1 MLRFIA
7 YAVPLVILLLALF
20 GFTVELLDAEP
31 REGSV
36 IRLALFEQP
45 RVPGQLVIGT
55 WLVEASG
62 LIALF
67 LLAQGR
73 FGTWWLDGLVAGW
86 VAWVFRGPLLVI
98 TIVVAA
104 RQPQD
109 PWWKLAFGWWVL
121 YSVCGLSLAMLAR
134 RSGLATWTTDDK
146 IKVDSVAVKPTVLT
160 SRVEQTASDSGSP
173 DAEVEHGE
181 SPADDSPQA
190 EAEPEEVAPAAEP
203 DRAAEAEPEEV
214 ETESPE
220 AVTVAETAGPDNHK
234 E

>member
-1 MLRFIA
+1 VLRFIV
-7 YAVPLVILLLALF
+7 YAVPLLILLLALF

-31 REGSV
+31 AHGSV

-45 RVPGQLVIGT
+45 QVPGQLVIGA

-73 FGTWWLDGLVAGW
+73 FAAWWLDGLVTGW
-86 VAWVFRGPLLVI
+86 VAWIFRGPLLVI

-121 YSVCGLSLAMLAR
+121 YSICGLSLAMLAR
-134 RSGLATWTTDDK
+134 RSGLASWT
-146 IKVDSVAVKPTVLT
+146 SAGA
-160 SRVEQTASDSGSP
+160 R
-173 DAEVEHGE
+173 AEVESESETSAQTKAVEQDSLGE
-181 SPADDSPQA
+181 ALFEVEA
-190 EAEPEEVAPAAEP
+190 EADQPAPA
-203 DRAAEAEPEEV
+203 
-214 ETESPE
+214 ESQTLGPMSEKSE
-220 AVTVAETAGPDNHK
+220 AVTPETSEIATVEAAVAGADAGK
-234 E
+234 S

>member
-1 MLRFIA
+1 MLRFIV
-7 YAVPLVILLLALF
+7 YAVPLLILLLALF

-31 REGSV
+31 RSGSV
-36 IRLALFEQP
+36 IKLALFEQP
-45 RVPGQLVIGT
+45 SVPGKLVIGA

-73 FGTWWLDGLVAGW
+73 FAAWWLDGLVAGW

-121 YSVCGLSLAMLAR
+121 YSVCGLSLAVLAR
-134 RSGLATWTTDDK
+134 RSGLEPWILPGTHASMESEAQRTPAPETEVTDIEPEPDTLEP
-146 IKVDSVAVKPTVLT
+146 AKPEPNTL
-160 SRVEQTASDSGSP
+160 AP
-173 DAEVEHGE
+173 DPPE
-181 SPADDSPQA
+181 PDSP
-190 EAEPEEVAPAAEP
+190 AEPEIDRSDAEK
-203 DRAAEAEPEEV
+203 
-214 ETESPE
+214 T
-220 AVTVAETAGPDNHK
+220 
-234 E
+234 